1 MARVRQIEEACALLE
16 GLHSLLL
23 VGFRNLQ
30 DEGIYSS
37 EGAGRVAARRGGQQL
52 FTDELCLM
60 AIRAV
65 AVDENPCMIFDSRGP
80 SQ

>member
-1 MARVRQIEEACALLE
+1 MARIRGNRGGMRTARGTAQP
-16 GLHSLLL
+16 LL
-23 VGFRNLQ
+23 VGFQNLQ

-37 EGAGRVAARRGGQQL
+37 EGAGRVAVRRGGQQV
-52 FTDELCLM
+52 FTDQLCLM

-65 AVDENPCMIFDSRGP
+65 AVDENPCMIFDSHGP